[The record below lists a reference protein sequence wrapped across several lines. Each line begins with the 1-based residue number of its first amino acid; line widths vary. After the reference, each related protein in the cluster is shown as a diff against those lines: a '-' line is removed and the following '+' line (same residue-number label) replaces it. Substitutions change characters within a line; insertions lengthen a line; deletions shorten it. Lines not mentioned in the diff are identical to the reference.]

1 MLLFLAVLLQGVRNS
16 VMVAK
21 DSNPLQFSK
30 KSDLERLSPSTALA
44 IHVTGKSGYHQ
55 SDRLLHCLRV
65 W

>member
-1 MLLFLAVLLQGVRNS
+1 
-16 VMVAK
+16 MVAK

-55 SDRLLHCLRV
+55 SDRLLHCLRA